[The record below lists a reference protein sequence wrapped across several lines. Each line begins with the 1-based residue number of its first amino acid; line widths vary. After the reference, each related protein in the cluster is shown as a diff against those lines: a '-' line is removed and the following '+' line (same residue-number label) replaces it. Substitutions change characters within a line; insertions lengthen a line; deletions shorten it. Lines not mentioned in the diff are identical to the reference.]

1 MSNFKISN
9 LFSNVGGFNK
19 AFKASENH
27 EIQKNMKDYKLANKV
42 ITTIAEKGTILIEGL
57 ESDLE
62 DKAVS

>member
-27 EIQKNMKDYKLANKV
+27 EKHERLQTRKQGDYNYC
-42 ITTIAEKGTILIEGL
+42 
-57 ESDLE
+57 
-62 DKAVS
+62 